1 MFKSPTGITSSS
13 QWPRG
18 RHNHNHNHNYN
29 YGKGKT
35 WINFWQNPLCWLA
48 SLKHHI
54 HKSWSSSWVGV
65 VGEVTSSCWKPQ
77 QVSEEQ
83 RKGDSDIIIII
94 IIIISMIF
102 NSVFIISIIGIKIT
116 SSSSTSTLPHI
127 DDMLR
132 LVGVWGPPRFDPQHR
147 SFRQQEV
154 WSFWGVQRTGRLYS
168 GTSASKETKKGE

>member
-1 MFKSPTGITSSS
+1 MFFKKFPGWSGKKMFKPAIGITSSS

-18 RHNHNHNHNYN
+18 RQNHNHNHNYN

-83 RKGDSDIIIII
+83 RKGDSDMVTQQIPTSHIPTRWEYDI
-94 IIIISMIF
+94 MIRGG
-102 NSVFIISIIGIKIT
+102 NMTQSHSHHIWIFIYIDRSGIN
-116 SSSSTSTLPHI
+116 I
-127 DDMLR
+127 DDDNDDF
-132 LVGVWGPPRFDPQHR
+132 GSTAPH
-147 SFRQQEV
+147 S
-154 WSFWGVQRTGRLYS
+154 
-168 GTSASKETKKGE
+168 